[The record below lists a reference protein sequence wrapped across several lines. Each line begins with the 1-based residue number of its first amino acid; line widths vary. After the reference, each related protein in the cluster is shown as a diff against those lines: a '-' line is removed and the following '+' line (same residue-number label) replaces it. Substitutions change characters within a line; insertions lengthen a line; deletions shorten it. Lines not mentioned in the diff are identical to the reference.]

1 MEKKNAMCFRH
12 HLQHTKI
19 GEDHQNKT
27 GSKKAG
33 QTLQQRVYVLQLKQ
47 ARMNNSDEIAVKH
60 ASTTVKQASTTVL
73 VLL

>member
-1 MEKKNAMCFRH
+1 MCFRH
-12 HLQHTKI
+12 HLHAAHEE

-47 ARMNNSDEIAVKH
+47 ARMNNTDEIA
-60 ASTTVKQASTTVL
+60 VKQASTTVL